1 MEHLGRE
8 YSLHFHGLETGTP
21 EVREQFRTICL
32 EQLEL
37 TDQQALDI
45 LTSRTVT
52 VLCSDLSPESLRTAT
67 QHLNEIGVRVDI
79 AKPSDYETSDYET
92 SDYETSDYETSDYET
107 LRILSASFSRESDAI
122 FAESQLYEDPRP
134 IYEPRR
140 RRYEDYASGCV
151 EEFFSTAQY
160 CPYPQVIEGTALN
173 DNSARRGI
181 PERRGRHTSFLRRQR
196 ALSRTESAG
205 LAFVACALVA
215 LFVIFAT
222 RPAPASLTPQ
232 SAPEVNLQS
241 RATSLESSTTNAQ
254 RDEFE
259 GTIIKHN
266 YSITIRSNINA
277 NSASM
282 RLFIS
287 NPKLAVPAN
296 SSAPNTD
303 AITFIRGESDPIFMQ
318 QNTSCVWQGD
328 SPLYILLDNN
338 GEQKRLSGLSTF
350 KLSMSTDGQNGE
362 VLVTVAYPREQPV
375 SAGANGNDPLV
386 SISETIKIE
395 STTKPAP

>member
-8 YSLHFHGLETGTP
+8 YSLHFHGLETGTT
-21 EVREQFRTICL
+21 EVREQFRMICL

-37 TDQQALDI
+37 TNQQALDI
-45 LTSRTVT
+45 LTSRATTVI
-52 VLCSDLSPESLRTAT
+52 CSDLSPESLRTAT

-79 AKPSDYETSDYET
+79 AKPSDYK
-92 SDYETSDYETSDYET
+92 TSDYET
-107 LRILSASFSRESDAI
+107 LLILSASFSRESDAI
-122 FAESQLYEDPRP
+122 FAESPLYEDPRP

-160 CPYPQVIEGTALN
+160 CPYPQVIEGTALI

-196 ALSRTESAG
+196 ALSRTERAG

-222 RPAPASLTPQ
+222 RPAPALLTPQ
-232 SAPEVNLQS
+232 SAPEVNSQS

-303 AITFIRGESDPIFMQ
+303 AITFIRGESDPIFML
-318 QNTSCVWQGD
+318 QNTSGVWQGE
-328 SPLYILLDNN
+328 SPLYILVDHN

-375 SAGANGNDPLV
+375 SAAANGNDPLV

-395 STTKPAP
+395 STTKSAP

>member
-1 MEHLGRE
+1 M
-8 YSLHFHGLETGTP
+8 
-21 EVREQFRTICL
+21 
-32 EQLEL
+32 
-37 TDQQALDI
+37 
-45 LTSRTVT
+45 
-52 VLCSDLSPESLRTAT
+52 
-67 QHLNEIGVRVDI
+67 
-79 AKPSDYETSDYET
+79 
-92 SDYETSDYETSDYET
+92 
-107 LRILSASFSRESDAI
+107 
-122 FAESQLYEDPRP
+122 
-134 IYEPRR
+134 
-140 RRYEDYASGCV
+140 
-151 EEFFSTAQY
+151 
-160 CPYPQVIEGTALN
+160 IEGTALI

-196 ALSRTESAG
+196 ALSRTERAG

-222 RPAPASLTPQ
+222 RPAPALLTPQ
-232 SAPEVNLQS
+232 SAPEVNSQS

-303 AITFIRGESDPIFMQ
+303 AITFIRGESDPIFML
-318 QNTSCVWQGD
+318 QNTSGVWQGE
-328 SPLYILLDNN
+328 SPLYILVDHN
-338 GEQKRLSGLSTF
+338 GEQKRLSGISTF

-375 SAGANGNDPLV
+375 SAAANGNDPLV

>member
-8 YSLHFHGLETGTP
+8 YSLHFHGLETGTT
-21 EVREQFRTICL
+21 EVREQFRMICL
-32 EQLEL
+32 DELEL
-37 TDQQALDI
+37 TNQQALDI
-45 LTSRTVT
+45 LTSRAASVI
-52 VLCSDLSPESLRTAT
+52 CSDLSPESLRAAT

-79 AKPSDYETSDYET
+79 AKP
-92 SDYETSDYETSDYET
+92 SDYET

-122 FAESQLYEDPRP
+122 FAESPLYEDPRP

-196 ALSRTESAG
+196 ALSRTERAG

-222 RPAPASLTPQ
+222 RPAPALLTPQ

-303 AITFIRGESDPIFMQ
+303 AITFIRGESDPIFML
-318 QNTSCVWQGD
+318 QNTSGVWQGE
-328 SPLYILLDNN
+328 SPLYILVDHN
-338 GEQKRLSGLSTF
+338 GEQKRLSGISTF

-375 SAGANGNDPLV
+375 SAAANGNDPLV

-395 STTKPAP
+395 STTKSAP

>member
-8 YSLHFHGLETGTP
+8 YSLHFHGLETGTT
-21 EVREQFRTICL
+21 EVREQFRMICL
-32 EQLEL
+32 DELEL
-37 TDQQALDI
+37 TNQQALDI
-45 LTSRTVT
+45 LTSRAASVI
-52 VLCSDLSPESLRTAT
+52 CSDLSPESLRAAT

-79 AKPSDYETSDYET
+79 AKPSDYET
-92 SDYETSDYETSDYET
+92 
-107 LRILSASFSRESDAI
+107 LRILSASFSRESVAI
-122 FAESQLYEDPRP
+122 FAESPLYEDPRP

-160 CPYPQVIEGTALN
+160 CPYPQVIEGTALI

-196 ALSRTESAG
+196 ALSRTERAG

-222 RPAPASLTPQ
+222 RPAPALLTPQ
-232 SAPEVNLQS
+232 SAPEVNSQS

-254 RDEFE
+254 SDEFE

-318 QNTSCVWQGD
+318 QNTSGVWQGE
-328 SPLYILLDNN
+328 SPLYILVDHN
-338 GEQKRLSGLSTF
+338 GEQKRLSGISTF

-375 SAGANGNDPLV
+375 SADANGNNALI

-395 STTKPAP
+395 STTKSAP

>member
-67 QHLNEIGVRVDI
+67 QHLNEIGVRVNI
-79 AKPSDYETSDYET
+79 SKPSDYKTSDYK
-92 SDYETSDYETSDYET
+92 TSDYET

-122 FAESQLYEDPRP
+122 FAESPLYEDPRP

-160 CPYPQVIEGTALN
+160 CPYPQVIEGTALI

-196 ALSRTESAG
+196 ALSRTERAG

-222 RPAPASLTPQ
+222 RPAPALLTPQ

-303 AITFIRGESDPIFMQ
+303 AITFIRGESDPIFML
-318 QNTSCVWQGD
+318 QNTSGVWQGE
-328 SPLYILLDNN
+328 SPLYILVDHN
-338 GEQKRLSGLSTF
+338 GEQKRLSGISTF

-375 SAGANGNDPLV
+375 SAAANGNDPLV

>member
-8 YSLHFHGLETGTP
+8 YSLHFHGLETGTT
-21 EVREQFRTICL
+21 EVREQFRMICL
-32 EQLEL
+32 DELEL
-37 TDQQALDI
+37 TNQQALDI

-52 VLCSDLSPESLRTAT
+52 VLCSDLSPESLRAAT

-79 AKPSDYETSDYET
+79 AKP
-92 SDYETSDYETSDYET
+92 SDYET

-122 FAESQLYEDPRP
+122 FAESPLYEDPRP

-160 CPYPQVIEGTALN
+160 CPYPQVIEGTALI

-196 ALSRTESAG
+196 ALSRTERAG

-222 RPAPASLTPQ
+222 RPAPALLTPQ
-232 SAPEVNLQS
+232 SAPEVNSQS

-303 AITFIRGESDPIFMQ
+303 AITFIRGESDPIFML
-318 QNTSCVWQGD
+318 QNTSGVWQGE
-328 SPLYILLDNN
+328 SPLYILVDHN

-375 SAGANGNDPLV
+375 SAAANGNDPLI

>member
-8 YSLHFHGLETGTP
+8 YSLHFHGLETGTT
-21 EVREQFRTICL
+21 EVREQFRMICL
-32 EQLEL
+32 DELEL
-37 TDQQALDI
+37 TNQQALDI

-52 VLCSDLSPESLRTAT
+52 VLCSDLSPESLRAAT

-79 AKPSDYETSDYET
+79 AKP
-92 SDYETSDYETSDYET
+92 SDYET

-122 FAESQLYEDPRP
+122 FAESPLYEDPRP

-196 ALSRTESAG
+196 ALSRTERAG

-222 RPAPASLTPQ
+222 RPAPAPLTPQ

-303 AITFIRGESDPIFMQ
+303 AITFIRGESDPIFML
-318 QNTSCVWQGD
+318 QNTSGVWQGE
-328 SPLYILLDNN
+328 SPLYILVDHN
-338 GEQKRLSGLSTF
+338 GEQKRLSGISTF

-375 SAGANGNDPLV
+375 SADANGNNALI

-395 STTKPAP
+395 STTKSAP

>member
-37 TDQQALDI
+37 TNQQALDI
-45 LTSRTVT
+45 LTSRAASVI
-52 VLCSDLSPESLRTAT
+52 CSDLSPESLRAAT

-79 AKPSDYETSDYET
+79 AKP
-92 SDYETSDYETSDYET
+92 SDYET

-122 FAESQLYEDPRP
+122 FAESPLYEDPRP

-160 CPYPQVIEGTALN
+160 CPYPQVIEGTALI

-196 ALSRTESAG
+196 ALSRTERAG

-222 RPAPASLTPQ
+222 RPAPALLTPQ

-303 AITFIRGESDPIFMQ
+303 AITFIRGESDPIFML
-318 QNTSCVWQGD
+318 QNTSGVWQGE
-328 SPLYILLDNN
+328 SPLYILVDHN
-338 GEQKRLSGLSTF
+338 GEQKRLSGISTF
-350 KLSMSTDGQNGE
+350 KLSMSPDGQNGE

-375 SAGANGNDPLV
+375 SAAANGNDPLI

>member
-8 YSLHFHGLETGTP
+8 YSLHFHGLETGTT
-21 EVREQFRTICL
+21 EVREQFRMICL
-32 EQLEL
+32 DELEL
-37 TDQQALDI
+37 TNQQALDI
-45 LTSRTVT
+45 LTSRAASVI
-52 VLCSDLSPESLRTAT
+52 CSDLSPESLRAAT

-79 AKPSDYETSDYET
+79 SKPN
-92 SDYETSDYETSDYET
+92 DYET

-122 FAESQLYEDPRP
+122 FAESPLYEDPRP

-160 CPYPQVIEGTALN
+160 CPYPQVIEGTALI

-196 ALSRTESAG
+196 ALSRTERAG

-222 RPAPASLTPQ
+222 RPAPALLTPQ

-303 AITFIRGESDPIFMQ
+303 AITFIRGESDPIFML
-318 QNTSCVWQGD
+318 QNTSGVWQGE
-328 SPLYILLDNN
+328 SPLYILVDHN

-375 SAGANGNDPLV
+375 SADANGNDPLV

>member
-37 TDQQALDI
+37 TNQQALDI
-45 LTSRTVT
+45 LTSRATTVI
-52 VLCSDLSPESLRTAT
+52 CSDLSPESLRAAT

-79 AKPSDYETSDYET
+79 AKP
-92 SDYETSDYETSDYET
+92 SDYET

-122 FAESQLYEDPRP
+122 FAESPLYEDPRP

-196 ALSRTESAG
+196 ALSRTERAG

-222 RPAPASLTPQ
+222 RPAPALLTPQ
-232 SAPEVNLQS
+232 SAPEVNSQS

-318 QNTSCVWQGD
+318 QNTSGVWQGE
-328 SPLYILLDNN
+328 SPLYILVDHN
-338 GEQKRLSGLSTF
+338 GEQKRLSGISTF

-375 SAGANGNDPLV
+375 SADANGNNALI

-395 STTKPAP
+395 STTKSAP

>member
-8 YSLHFHGLETGTP
+8 YSLHFHGLETGTT
-21 EVREQFRTICL
+21 EVREQFRMICL
-32 EQLEL
+32 DELEL
-37 TDQQALDI
+37 TNQQALDI
-45 LTSRTVT
+45 LTSRAASVI
-52 VLCSDLSPESLRTAT
+52 CSDLSPESLRAAT

-79 AKPSDYETSDYET
+79 AKPNDYETSDYET
-92 SDYETSDYETSDYET
+92 GDYET

-122 FAESQLYEDPRP
+122 FAESPLYEDPRP

-160 CPYPQVIEGTALN
+160 CPYPQVIEGTALI

-196 ALSRTESAG
+196 ALSRTERAG

-222 RPAPASLTPQ
+222 RPAPALLTPQ
-232 SAPEVNLQS
+232 SAPEVNSQS

-303 AITFIRGESDPIFMQ
+303 AITFIRGESDPIFML
-318 QNTSCVWQGD
+318 QNTSGVWQGE
-328 SPLYILLDNN
+328 SPLYILVDHN

-375 SAGANGNDPLV
+375 SAAANGNDPLI

>member
-37 TDQQALDI
+37 TNQQALDI
-45 LTSRTVT
+45 LTSRATTVI
-52 VLCSDLSPESLRTAT
+52 CSDLSPETLRAAT

-92 SDYETSDYETSDYET
+92 
-107 LRILSASFSRESDAI
+107 LRLLSASFSRESDAI
-122 FAESQLYEDPRP
+122 FAESPLYEDPRP
-134 IYEPRR
+134 IYEPSR

-196 ALSRTESAG
+196 ALSRTERAG

-222 RPAPASLTPQ
+222 RPAPALLTPQ
-232 SAPEVNLQS
+232 SAPEVNSQS

-318 QNTSCVWQGD
+318 QNTSGVWQGE
-328 SPLYILLDNN
+328 SPLYILVDHN

-350 KLSMSTDGQNGE
+350 KLSMSPDGQNGE

>member
-32 EQLEL
+32 DELEL
-37 TDQQALDI
+37 TNQQALDI
-45 LTSRTVT
+45 LTSRAASVI
-52 VLCSDLSPESLRTAT
+52 CSDLSPESLRAAT
-67 QHLNEIGVRVDI
+67 QHLNEIGVRVNI
-79 AKPSDYETSDYET
+79 SKPSDYK
-92 SDYETSDYETSDYET
+92 TSDYETSDYET
-107 LRILSASFSRESDAI
+107 LRILSASFSTESNAI
-122 FAESQLYEDPRP
+122 FAESPLYEDPRP

-160 CPYPQVIEGTALN
+160 CPYPQVIEGTALI
-173 DNSARRGI
+173 DNSVRRGI

-196 ALSRTESAG
+196 ALSRTERAG

-318 QNTSCVWQGD
+318 QSTSGVWQGE
-328 SPLYILLDNN
+328 SPLYILVDHN

-350 KLSMSTDGQNGE
+350 KLSMSTDSQNGE

-375 SAGANGNDPLV
+375 SAAANGNDPLV

>member
-37 TDQQALDI
+37 TNQQALDI
-45 LTSRTVT
+45 LTSRATTVI
-52 VLCSDLSPESLRTAT
+52 CSDLSPESLRAAT
-67 QHLNEIGVRVDI
+67 QHLNEIGVGVDI
-79 AKPSDYETSDYET
+79 AKP
-92 SDYETSDYETSDYET
+92 SDYETSDYET

-122 FAESQLYEDPRP
+122 FAESPLYEDPRP

-160 CPYPQVIEGTALN
+160 CPYPQVIEGTALI

-196 ALSRTESAG
+196 ALSRTERAG

-222 RPAPASLTPQ
+222 RPAPALLTPQ
-232 SAPEVNLQS
+232 SAPEVNSQS

-303 AITFIRGESDPIFMQ
+303 AITFIRGESDPIFML
-318 QNTSCVWQGD
+318 QNTSGVWQGE
-328 SPLYILLDNN
+328 SPLYILVDHN
-338 GEQKRLSGLSTF
+338 GEQKRLSGISTF

-375 SAGANGNDPLV
+375 SADANGNNALI

-395 STTKPAP
+395 STTKSAP

>member
-37 TDQQALDI
+37 TNQQALDI
-45 LTSRTVT
+45 LTSRAASVI
-52 VLCSDLSPESLRTAT
+52 CSDLSPESLRAAT
-67 QHLNEIGVRVDI
+67 QHLNEIGVRVNI
-79 AKPSDYETSDYET
+79 SKP
-92 SDYETSDYETSDYET
+92 SDYETSDYET

-122 FAESQLYEDPRP
+122 FAESPLYEDPRP

-160 CPYPQVIEGTALN
+160 CPYPQVIEGTALI

-196 ALSRTESAG
+196 ALSRTERAG

-222 RPAPASLTPQ
+222 RPAPALLTPQ
-232 SAPEVNLQS
+232 SAPEVNSQS

-303 AITFIRGESDPIFMQ
+303 AITFIRGESDPIFML
-318 QNTSCVWQGD
+318 QNTSGVWQGE
-328 SPLYILLDNN
+328 SPLYILVDHN
-338 GEQKRLSGLSTF
+338 GEQKRLSGISTF

-375 SAGANGNDPLV
+375 SADANGNNALI

-395 STTKPAP
+395 STTKSAP

>member
-67 QHLNEIGVRVDI
+67 QHLNEIGVRVNI
-79 AKPSDYETSDYET
+79 SKPSDYKTSDYK
-92 SDYETSDYETSDYET
+92 TSDYET
-107 LRILSASFSRESDAI
+107 LRILSASFSRESNAI
-122 FAESQLYEDPRP
+122 FAESPLYEDPRP
-134 IYEPRR
+134 IYEPRSK
-140 RRYEDYASGCV
+140 RYEDYASGCV
-151 EEFFSTAQY
+151 EEFFSTAQC
-160 CPYPQVIEGTALN
+160 CPYPQVIEGTALI

-196 ALSRTESAG
+196 ALSRTERAG

-222 RPAPASLTPQ
+222 RPAPAPLTPQ
-232 SAPEVNLQS
+232 SAPEVNSQS

-318 QNTSCVWQGD
+318 QNTSGVWQGE
-328 SPLYILLDNN
+328 SPLYILVDHN

-375 SAGANGNDPLV
+375 SAAANGNDPLV

>member
-8 YSLHFHGLETGTP
+8 YSLHFHGLETGTT
-21 EVREQFRTICL
+21 EVREQFRMICL
-32 EQLEL
+32 DELEL
-37 TDQQALDI
+37 TNQQALDI
-45 LTSRTVT
+45 LTSRAASVI
-52 VLCSDLSPESLRTAT
+52 CSDLSPESLRAAT

-79 AKPSDYETSDYET
+79 AKP
-92 SDYETSDYETSDYET
+92 SDYET

-122 FAESQLYEDPRP
+122 FAESPLYEDPRP

-160 CPYPQVIEGTALN
+160 CPYPQVIEGTALI

-196 ALSRTESAG
+196 ALSRTERAG

-222 RPAPASLTPQ
+222 RPAPALLTPQ

-303 AITFIRGESDPIFMQ
+303 AITFIRGESDPIFML
-318 QNTSCVWQGD
+318 QNTSGVWQGE
-328 SPLYILLDNN
+328 SPLYILVDHN
-338 GEQKRLSGLSTF
+338 GEQKRLPGLSTF

-375 SAGANGNDPLV
+375 SAAANGNNALI

-395 STTKPAP
+395 STTKSAP

>member
-8 YSLHFHGLETGTP
+8 YSLHFHGLETGTT
-21 EVREQFRTICL
+21 EVREQFRMICL
-32 EQLEL
+32 DELEL
-37 TDQQALDI
+37 TNQQALDI
-45 LTSRTVT
+45 LTSRAASVI
-52 VLCSDLSPESLRTAT
+52 CSDLSPESLRAAT

-79 AKPSDYETSDYET
+79 SKPNDYETSDYET
-92 SDYETSDYETSDYET
+92 GDYET

-122 FAESQLYEDPRP
+122 FAESPLYEDPRP

-160 CPYPQVIEGTALN
+160 CPYPQVIEGTALI

-196 ALSRTESAG
+196 ALSRTERAG

-222 RPAPASLTPQ
+222 RPAPALLTPQ
-232 SAPEVNLQS
+232 SAPEVNSQS

-303 AITFIRGESDPIFMQ
+303 AITFIRGESDPIFML
-318 QNTSCVWQGD
+318 QNTSGVWQGE
-328 SPLYILLDNN
+328 SPLYILVDHN
-338 GEQKRLSGLSTF
+338 GEQKRLSGISTF

-375 SAGANGNDPLV
+375 SAAANGNDPLV

-395 STTKPAP
+395 STTKSAP

>member
-8 YSLHFHGLETGTP
+8 YSLHFHGLETGTT
-21 EVREQFRTICL
+21 EVREQFRMICL
-32 EQLEL
+32 DELEL
-37 TDQQALDI
+37 TNQQALDI
-45 LTSRTVT
+45 LTSRAASVI
-52 VLCSDLSPESLRTAT
+52 CSDLSPESLRAAT
-67 QHLNEIGVRVDI
+67 QHLNEIGVRVNI
-79 AKPSDYETSDYET
+79 SKP
-92 SDYETSDYETSDYET
+92 SDYETSDYET

-122 FAESQLYEDPRP
+122 FAESPLYEDPRP

-160 CPYPQVIEGTALN
+160 CPYPQVIEGTALI

-196 ALSRTESAG
+196 ALSRTERAG

-222 RPAPASLTPQ
+222 RPAPALLTPQ
-232 SAPEVNLQS
+232 SAPEVNSQS

-254 RDEFE
+254 SDEFE

-318 QNTSCVWQGD
+318 LNTSGVWQGE
-328 SPLYILLDNN
+328 SPLYILVDHN
-338 GEQKRLSGLSTF
+338 GEQKRLSGISTF

-375 SAGANGNDPLV
+375 SADANGNNALI

-395 STTKPAP
+395 STTKSAP

>member
-8 YSLHFHGLETGTP
+8 YSLHFHGLETGTT
-21 EVREQFRTICL
+21 EVREQFRMICL
-32 EQLEL
+32 DELEL
-37 TDQQALDI
+37 TNQQALDI
-45 LTSRTVT
+45 LTSRAASVI
-52 VLCSDLSPESLRTAT
+52 CSDLSPESLRAAT

-79 AKPSDYETSDYET
+79 AKP
-92 SDYETSDYETSDYET
+92 SDYET

-122 FAESQLYEDPRP
+122 FAESPLYEDPRP

-196 ALSRTESAG
+196 ALSRTERAG

-222 RPAPASLTPQ
+222 RPAPALLTPQ

-303 AITFIRGESDPIFMQ
+303 AITFIRGESDPIFML
-318 QNTSCVWQGD
+318 QNTSGVWQGE
-328 SPLYILLDNN
+328 SPLYILVDHN
-338 GEQKRLSGLSTF
+338 GEQKRLSGISTF

-375 SAGANGNDPLV
+375 SADANGNNALI

-395 STTKPAP
+395 STTKSAP

>member
-8 YSLHFHGLETGTP
+8 YSLHFHGLETGTT
-21 EVREQFRTICL
+21 EVREQFRMICL
-32 EQLEL
+32 DELEL
-37 TDQQALDI
+37 TNQQALDI
-45 LTSRTVT
+45 LTSRATTVI
-52 VLCSDLSPESLRTAT
+52 CSDLSPESLRAAT

-79 AKPSDYETSDYET
+79 SKPNDYETSDYET
-92 SDYETSDYETSDYET
+92 GDYET

-122 FAESQLYEDPRP
+122 FAESPLYEDPRP

-196 ALSRTESAG
+196 ALSRTERAG

-222 RPAPASLTPQ
+222 RPAPALLTPQ

-303 AITFIRGESDPIFMQ
+303 AITFIRGESDPIFML
-318 QNTSCVWQGD
+318 QNTSGVWQGE
-328 SPLYILLDNN
+328 SPLYILVDHN

-375 SAGANGNDPLV
+375 SADANGNNALI

-395 STTKPAP
+395 STTKSAP

>member
-37 TDQQALDI
+37 TNQQALDI
-45 LTSRTVT
+45 LTSRATTVI
-52 VLCSDLSPESLRTAT
+52 CSDLSPESLRAAT

-79 AKPSDYETSDYET
+79 AKP
-92 SDYETSDYETSDYET
+92 SDYET

-122 FAESQLYEDPRP
+122 FAESPLYEDPRP

-160 CPYPQVIEGTALN
+160 CPYPQVIEGTALI

-196 ALSRTESAG
+196 ALSRTERAG

-222 RPAPASLTPQ
+222 RPAPALLTPQ

-277 NSASM
+277 HSASM

-287 NPKLAVPAN
+287 NQKLAVPAN
-296 SSAPNTD
+296 SSAHNTD

-318 QNTSCVWQGD
+318 QNTSGVWQGE
-328 SPLYILLDNN
+328 SPLYILVDHN
-338 GEQKRLSGLSTF
+338 GEQKRLSGISTF

-375 SAGANGNDPLV
+375 SADANGNNALI

-395 STTKPAP
+395 STTKSAP

>member
-8 YSLHFHGLETGTP
+8 YSLHFHGLETGTT
-21 EVREQFRTICL
+21 EVREQFRMICL
-32 EQLEL
+32 DELEL
-37 TDQQALDI
+37 TNQQALDI
-45 LTSRTVT
+45 LTSRAASVI
-52 VLCSDLSPESLRTAT
+52 CSDLSPESLRAAT

-79 AKPSDYETSDYET
+79 AKP
-92 SDYETSDYETSDYET
+92 SDYET

-122 FAESQLYEDPRP
+122 FAESPLYEDPRP

-160 CPYPQVIEGTALN
+160 CPYPQVIEGTALIE
-173 DNSARRGI
+173 NSARRGI

-196 ALSRTESAG
+196 ALSRTERAG

-222 RPAPASLTPQ
+222 RPAPALLTPQ
-232 SAPEVNLQS
+232 SAPEVNSQS

-303 AITFIRGESDPIFMQ
+303 AITFIRGESDPIFML
-318 QNTSCVWQGD
+318 QNTSGVWQGE
-328 SPLYILLDNN
+328 SPLYILVDHN
-338 GEQKRLSGLSTF
+338 GEQKRLSGISTF

-375 SAGANGNDPLV
+375 SAAANGNDPLI

-395 STTKPAP
+395 STTKSAP

>member
-8 YSLHFHGLETGTP
+8 YSLHFHGLETGTT
-21 EVREQFRTICL
+21 EVREQFRMICL
-32 EQLEL
+32 DELEL
-37 TDQQALDI
+37 TNQQALDI
-45 LTSRTVT
+45 LTSRAASVI
-52 VLCSDLSPESLRTAT
+52 CSDLSPESLRAAT

-79 AKPSDYETSDYET
+79 AKP
-92 SDYETSDYETSDYET
+92 SDYET

-122 FAESQLYEDPRP
+122 FAESPLYEDPRP

-160 CPYPQVIEGTALN
+160 CPYPQVIEGTALI

-196 ALSRTESAG
+196 ALSRTERAG

-222 RPAPASLTPQ
+222 RPAPALLTPQ
-232 SAPEVNLQS
+232 SAPEVNSQS

-303 AITFIRGESDPIFMQ
+303 AITFIRGESDPIFML
-318 QNTSCVWQGD
+318 QNTSGVWQGE
-328 SPLYILLDNN
+328 SPLYILVDHN
-338 GEQKRLSGLSTF
+338 GEQKRLSGISTF

-375 SAGANGNDPLV
+375 SADANGNNALI

-395 STTKPAP
+395 STTKSAP

>member
-52 VLCSDLSPESLRTAT
+52 VLCSDLSPESLRAAT

-79 AKPSDYETSDYET
+79 AKP
-92 SDYETSDYETSDYET
+92 SDYET

-122 FAESQLYEDPRP
+122 FAESPLYEDPRP

-160 CPYPQVIEGTALN
+160 CPYPQVIEGTALI

-196 ALSRTESAG
+196 ALSRTERAG

-222 RPAPASLTPQ
+222 RPAPAPLTPQ
-232 SAPEVNLQS
+232 SAPEVNSQS

-303 AITFIRGESDPIFMQ
+303 AITFIRGESDPIFML
-318 QNTSCVWQGD
+318 QNTSGVWQGE
-328 SPLYILLDNN
+328 SPLYILVDHN
-338 GEQKRLSGLSTF
+338 GEQKRLSGISTF

-375 SAGANGNDPLV
+375 SADANGNNALI

-395 STTKPAP
+395 STTKSAP

>member
-8 YSLHFHGLETGTP
+8 YSLHFHGLETGTT
-21 EVREQFRTICL
+21 EVREQFRMICL
-32 EQLEL
+32 DELEL
-37 TDQQALDI
+37 TNQQALDI

-52 VLCSDLSPESLRTAT
+52 VLCSDLSPESLRAAT

-79 AKPSDYETSDYET
+79 AKP
-92 SDYETSDYETSDYET
+92 SDYET

-122 FAESQLYEDPRP
+122 FAESPLYEDPRP
-134 IYEPRR
+134 LYEPRR

-196 ALSRTESAG
+196 ALSRTERAG

-222 RPAPASLTPQ
+222 RPAPALLTPQ

-303 AITFIRGESDPIFMQ
+303 AITFIRGESDPIFML
-318 QNTSCVWQGD
+318 QNTSGVWQGE
-328 SPLYILLDNN
+328 SPLYILVDHN
-338 GEQKRLSGLSTF
+338 GEQKRLSGISTF

-375 SAGANGNDPLV
+375 SAAANGNDPLV

-395 STTKPAP
+395 STTKSAP

>member
-8 YSLHFHGLETGTP
+8 YSLHFHGLETGTT
-21 EVREQFRTICL
+21 EVREQFRMICL
-32 EQLEL
+32 DELEL
-37 TDQQALDI
+37 TNQQALDI
-45 LTSRTVT
+45 LTSRAASVI
-52 VLCSDLSPESLRTAT
+52 CSDLSLESLRTAT

-79 AKPSDYETSDYET
+79 AKPSDYET
-92 SDYETSDYETSDYET
+92 

-122 FAESQLYEDPRP
+122 FTESPLYEDPRP
-134 IYEPRR
+134 FYEPRSK
-140 RRYEDYASGCV
+140 RYEDYASGCV

-160 CPYPQVIEGTALN
+160 CPYPQVIEGTPLV

-196 ALSRTESAG
+196 ALSRTERAG

-222 RPAPASLTPQ
+222 RPAPALLTPQ
-232 SAPEVNLQS
+232 SAPEVNSQS

-277 NSASM
+277 NRASM

-303 AITFIRGESDPIFMQ
+303 SITFIRSESDPIFMQ
-318 QNTSCVWQGD
+318 QSTAGVWQGE
-328 SPLYILLDNN
+328 SPLYILVDHN
-338 GEQKRLSGLSTF
+338 GEQKRLSGISTF

-375 SAGANGNDPLV
+375 SAAANGNDPLI

>member
-8 YSLHFHGLETGTP
+8 YSLHFHGLETGTT
-21 EVREQFRTICL
+21 EVREQFRMICL
-32 EQLEL
+32 DELEL
-37 TDQQALDI
+37 TNQQALDI
-45 LTSRTVT
+45 LTSRAASVI
-52 VLCSDLSPESLRTAT
+52 CSDLSPESLRAAT

-79 AKPSDYETSDYET
+79 SKPNDYETSDYET
-92 SDYETSDYETSDYET
+92 GDYET

-122 FAESQLYEDPRP
+122 FAESPLYEDPRP

-196 ALSRTESAG
+196 ALSRTERAG

-222 RPAPASLTPQ
+222 RPAPALLTPQ

-303 AITFIRGESDPIFMQ
+303 AITFIRGESDPIFML
-318 QNTSCVWQGD
+318 QNTSGVWQGE
-328 SPLYILLDNN
+328 SPLYILVDHN
-338 GEQKRLSGLSTF
+338 GEQKRLSGISTF

-375 SAGANGNDPLV
+375 SAAANGNDPLV

-395 STTKPAP
+395 STTKSAP

>member
-37 TDQQALDI
+37 TNQQALDI
-45 LTSRTVT
+45 LTSRATTVI
-52 VLCSDLSPESLRTAT
+52 CSDLSPESLRAAT
-67 QHLNEIGVRVDI
+67 QHLNEIGVGVDI
-79 AKPSDYETSDYET
+79 AKP
-92 SDYETSDYETSDYET
+92 SDYETSDYET

-122 FAESQLYEDPRP
+122 FAESPLYEDPRP

-160 CPYPQVIEGTALN
+160 CPYPQVIEGTALI

-196 ALSRTESAG
+196 ALSRTERAG

-222 RPAPASLTPQ
+222 RPAPALLTPQ

-303 AITFIRGESDPIFMQ
+303 AITFIRGESDPIFML
-318 QNTSCVWQGD
+318 QNTSGVWQGE
-328 SPLYILLDNN
+328 SPLYILVDHN
-338 GEQKRLSGLSTF
+338 GEQKRLSGISTF

-375 SAGANGNDPLV
+375 SADANGNNALI

-395 STTKPAP
+395 STTKSAP

>member
-8 YSLHFHGLETGTP
+8 YSLHFHGLETGTT
-21 EVREQFRTICL
+21 EVREQFRMICL
-32 EQLEL
+32 DELEL
-37 TDQQALDI
+37 TNQQALDI
-45 LTSRTVT
+45 LTSRAASVI
-52 VLCSDLSPESLRTAT
+52 CSDLSPESLRAAT

-79 AKPSDYETSDYET
+79 AKP
-92 SDYETSDYETSDYET
+92 SDYET

-122 FAESQLYEDPRP
+122 FAESPLYEDPRP
-134 IYEPRR
+134 IYEPRSK
-140 RRYEDYASGCV
+140 RYEDYASGCV

-160 CPYPQVIEGTALN
+160 CPYPQVIEGTALI

-196 ALSRTESAG
+196 ALSRTERAG

-222 RPAPASLTPQ
+222 RPAPALLTPQ
-232 SAPEVNLQS
+232 SAPEVNSQS

-318 QNTSCVWQGD
+318 LNTSGVWQGE
-328 SPLYILLDNN
+328 SPVYILVDHN
-338 GEQKRLSGLSTF
+338 GEQKRLPGLSTF

-375 SAGANGNDPLV
+375 SADANGNNALI

-395 STTKPAP
+395 STTKSAP

>member
-37 TDQQALDI
+37 TNQQALDI
-45 LTSRTVT
+45 LTSRATTVI
-52 VLCSDLSPESLRTAT
+52 CSDLSPESLRAAT
-67 QHLNEIGVRVDI
+67 QHLNEIGVGVDI

-92 SDYETSDYETSDYET
+92 SDSET

-196 ALSRTESAG
+196 ALSRTERAG
-205 LAFVACALVA
+205 LAFVACALAA

-318 QNTSCVWQGD
+318 QNTSGVWQGE
-328 SPLYILLDNN
+328 SPLYILVDHN

-350 KLSMSTDGQNGE
+350 KLSMSPDGQNGE

>member
-1 MEHLGRE
+1 M
-8 YSLHFHGLETGTP
+8 
-21 EVREQFRTICL
+21 
-32 EQLEL
+32 
-37 TDQQALDI
+37 
-45 LTSRTVT
+45 
-52 VLCSDLSPESLRTAT
+52 
-67 QHLNEIGVRVDI
+67 
-79 AKPSDYETSDYET
+79 
-92 SDYETSDYETSDYET
+92 
-107 LRILSASFSRESDAI
+107 
-122 FAESQLYEDPRP
+122 
-134 IYEPRR
+134 
-140 RRYEDYASGCV
+140 
-151 EEFFSTAQY
+151 
-160 CPYPQVIEGTALN
+160 IEGTALN

-196 ALSRTESAG
+196 ALSRTERAG

-222 RPAPASLTPQ
+222 RPAPALLTPQ

-303 AITFIRGESDPIFMQ
+303 AITFIRGESDPIFML
-318 QNTSCVWQGD
+318 QNTSGVWQGE
-328 SPLYILLDNN
+328 SPLYILVDHN
-338 GEQKRLSGLSTF
+338 GEQKRLSGISTF
-350 KLSMSTDGQNGE
+350 KLSMSPDGQNGE

-375 SAGANGNDPLV
+375 SAAANGNDPLV

-395 STTKPAP
+395 STTKSAP

>member
-8 YSLHFHGLETGTP
+8 YSLHFHGLETGTT
-21 EVREQFRTICL
+21 EVREQFRMICL
-32 EQLEL
+32 DELEL
-37 TDQQALDI
+37 TNQQALDI

-67 QHLNEIGVRVDI
+67 QHLNEIGVRVNI
-79 AKPSDYETSDYET
+79 SKPSDYKTSDYK
-92 SDYETSDYETSDYET
+92 TSDYET
-107 LRILSASFSRESDAI
+107 LRILSASFSRESNAI
-122 FAESQLYEDPRP
+122 FAESPLYEDPRP
-134 IYEPRR
+134 IYEPRSK
-140 RRYEDYASGCV
+140 RYEDYASGCV
-151 EEFFSTAQY
+151 EEFFSTAQC
-160 CPYPQVIEGTALN
+160 CPYPEVIEGTALI

-196 ALSRTESAG
+196 ALSRTERAG

-222 RPAPASLTPQ
+222 RPAPALLTPQ

-303 AITFIRGESDPIFMQ
+303 AITFIRGESDPIFML
-318 QNTSCVWQGD
+318 QNTSGVWQGE
-328 SPLYILLDNN
+328 SPLYILVDHN

-375 SAGANGNDPLV
+375 SAAANGNDPLI

-395 STTKPAP
+395 STTKSAP

>member
-8 YSLHFHGLETGTP
+8 YSLHFHGLETGTT
-21 EVREQFRTICL
+21 EVREQFRMICL
-32 EQLEL
+32 DELEL
-37 TDQQALDI
+37 TNQQALDI
-45 LTSRTVT
+45 LTSRAASVI
-52 VLCSDLSPESLRTAT
+52 CSDLSPESLRAAT

-79 AKPSDYETSDYET
+79 AKP
-92 SDYETSDYETSDYET
+92 SDYET

-122 FAESQLYEDPRP
+122 FAESPLYEDPRP

-160 CPYPQVIEGTALN
+160 CPYPQVIEGTALI

-196 ALSRTESAG
+196 ALSRTERAG

-222 RPAPASLTPQ
+222 RPAPALLTPQ
-232 SAPEVNLQS
+232 SAPEVNSQS

-303 AITFIRGESDPIFMQ
+303 AITFIRGESDPIFML
-318 QNTSCVWQGD
+318 QNTSGVWQGE
-328 SPLYILLDNN
+328 SPLYILVDHN

-375 SAGANGNDPLV
+375 SAAANGNDPLI

>member
-8 YSLHFHGLETGTP
+8 YSLHFHGLETGTT
-21 EVREQFRTICL
+21 EVREQFRMICL
-32 EQLEL
+32 DELEL
-37 TDQQALDI
+37 TNQQALDI
-45 LTSRTVT
+45 LTSRAASVI
-52 VLCSDLSPESLRTAT
+52 CSDLSPESLRAAT
-67 QHLNEIGVRVDI
+67 QHLNEIGVRVNI
-79 AKPSDYETSDYET
+79 SKP
-92 SDYETSDYETSDYET
+92 SDYETSDYET

-122 FAESQLYEDPRP
+122 FAESPLYEDPRP

-160 CPYPQVIEGTALN
+160 CPYPQVIEGTALI

-196 ALSRTESAG
+196 ALSRTERAG

-222 RPAPASLTPQ
+222 RPAPALLTPQ
-232 SAPEVNLQS
+232 SAPEVNSQS

-303 AITFIRGESDPIFMQ
+303 AITFIRGESDPIFML
-318 QNTSCVWQGD
+318 QNTSGVWQGE
-328 SPLYILLDNN
+328 SPLYILVDHN
-338 GEQKRLSGLSTF
+338 GEQKRLSGISTF

-375 SAGANGNDPLV
+375 SADANGNNALI

-395 STTKPAP
+395 STTKSAP

>member
-8 YSLHFHGLETGTP
+8 YSLHFHGLETGTT
-21 EVREQFRTICL
+21 EVREQFRMICL
-32 EQLEL
+32 DELEL
-37 TDQQALDI
+37 TNQQALDI
-45 LTSRTVT
+45 LTSRAASVI
-52 VLCSDLSPESLRTAT
+52 CSDLSPESLRAAT

-79 AKPSDYETSDYET
+79 AKP
-92 SDYETSDYETSDYET
+92 SDYET

-122 FAESQLYEDPRP
+122 FAESPLYEDPRP

-160 CPYPQVIEGTALN
+160 CPYPQVIEGTALI

-196 ALSRTESAG
+196 ALSRTERAG

-222 RPAPASLTPQ
+222 RPAPALLTPQ

-318 QNTSCVWQGD
+318 QNTSGVWQGE
-328 SPLYILLDNN
+328 SPLHILVDHN

-350 KLSMSTDGQNGE
+350 KLSMSPDGQNGE

-375 SAGANGNDPLV
+375 SADANGNNALI

-395 STTKPAP
+395 STTKSAP

>member
-8 YSLHFHGLETGTP
+8 YSLHFHGLETGTT
-21 EVREQFRTICL
+21 EVREQFRMICL
-32 EQLEL
+32 DELEL
-37 TDQQALDI
+37 TNQQALDI
-45 LTSRTVT
+45 LTSRATTVI
-52 VLCSDLSPESLRTAT
+52 CSDLSPESLRAAT
-67 QHLNEIGVRVDI
+67 QHLNEIGVGVDI
-79 AKPSDYETSDYET
+79 AKP
-92 SDYETSDYETSDYET
+92 SDYETSDYET

-122 FAESQLYEDPRP
+122 FAESPLYEDPRP

-196 ALSRTESAG
+196 ALSRTERAG

-222 RPAPASLTPQ
+222 RPAPALLTPQ

-303 AITFIRGESDPIFMQ
+303 AITFIRGESDPIFML
-318 QNTSCVWQGD
+318 QNTSGVWQGE
-328 SPLYILLDNN
+328 SPLYILVDHN
-338 GEQKRLSGLSTF
+338 GEQKRLSGISTF

-375 SAGANGNDPLV
+375 SAAANGNDPLI

-395 STTKPAP
+395 STTKSAP

>member
-37 TDQQALDI
+37 TNQQALDI
-45 LTSRTVT
+45 LTSRATTVI
-52 VLCSDLSPESLRTAT
+52 CSDLSPESLRAAT
-67 QHLNEIGVRVDI
+67 QHLNEIGVGVDI

-92 SDYETSDYETSDYET
+92 SDSET

-160 CPYPQVIEGTALN
+160 CPYPQVIEGTALI

-196 ALSRTESAG
+196 ALSRTERAG
-205 LAFVACALVA
+205 LAFVACALAA

-318 QNTSCVWQGD
+318 QNTSGVWQGE
-328 SPLYILLDNN
+328 SPLYILVDHN

-350 KLSMSTDGQNGE
+350 KLSMSPDGQNGE

>member
-8 YSLHFHGLETGTP
+8 YSLHFHGLETGTT
-21 EVREQFRTICL
+21 EVREQFRMICL
-32 EQLEL
+32 DELEL
-37 TDQQALDI
+37 TNQQALDI
-45 LTSRTVT
+45 LTSRAASVI
-52 VLCSDLSPESLRTAT
+52 CSDLSPESLRAAT

-79 AKPSDYETSDYET
+79 AKP
-92 SDYETSDYETSDYET
+92 SDYET

-122 FAESQLYEDPRP
+122 FAESPLYEDPRP

-160 CPYPQVIEGTALN
+160 CPYPQVIEGTALI

-196 ALSRTESAG
+196 ALSRTERAG

-222 RPAPASLTPQ
+222 RPAPALLTPQ
-232 SAPEVNLQS
+232 SAPEVNSQS

-303 AITFIRGESDPIFMQ
+303 AITFIRGESDPIFML
-318 QNTSCVWQGD
+318 QNTSGVWQGE
-328 SPLYILLDNN
+328 SPLYILVDHN

-375 SAGANGNDPLV
+375 SAAANGNNALI

-395 STTKPAP
+395 STTKSAP

>member
-8 YSLHFHGLETGTP
+8 YSLHFHGLETGTT

-37 TDQQALDI
+37 TNQQALDI
-45 LTSRTVT
+45 LTSRAASVI
-52 VLCSDLSPESLRTAT
+52 CSDLSPESLRAAT
-67 QHLNEIGVRVDI
+67 QHLNEIGVRVNI
-79 AKPSDYETSDYET
+79 SKPSDYK
-92 SDYETSDYETSDYET
+92 TSDYET

-122 FAESQLYEDPRP
+122 FAESPLYEDPRP

-160 CPYPQVIEGTALN
+160 CPYPQVIEGTALI

-196 ALSRTESAG
+196 ALSRTERAG
-205 LAFVACALVA
+205 LAFVACSLVA

-222 RPAPASLTPQ
+222 RPAPALLTPQ

-303 AITFIRGESDPIFMQ
+303 PITFIRGESDPIFMQ
-318 QNTSCVWQGD
+318 QNTSGVWQGE
-328 SPLYILLDNN
+328 SPLYILVDHN

-350 KLSMSTDGQNGE
+350 KLSMSPDGQNGE

-375 SAGANGNDPLV
+375 SAAANGNDPLV